1 MYSRSLLISPP
12 FSSAWLRLRLI
23 TCSWDG
29 TWRCW
34 WPGGPWSLHDLLSK
48 SWMSARKLSW
58 LKDGPRGVQDI
69 NDITAFDWDTVKHPP
84 ISLQH
89 IENNYNVVVNQC
101 YDLLG
106 FGWWLQ
112 VLKALFLVM
121 HICTRNSRSG
131 KKDCAE
137 PFVAGPENES
147 LGKRHATWLIGLG

>member
-69 NDITAFDWDTVKHPP
+69 NDITAFDWDTVKHSP

-89 IENNYNVVVNQC
+89 IENTVLWWISATTSWVLDDGYRSYRLCFLWCTYAPAILDRGKKIVQNHLWQ
-101 YDLLG
+101 DLKM
-106 FGWWLQ
+106 
-112 VLKALFLVM
+112 KALENVM
-121 HICTRNSRSG
+121 LLDWSG
-131 KKDCAE
+131 
-137 PFVAGPENES
+137 
-147 LGKRHATWLIGLG
+147 